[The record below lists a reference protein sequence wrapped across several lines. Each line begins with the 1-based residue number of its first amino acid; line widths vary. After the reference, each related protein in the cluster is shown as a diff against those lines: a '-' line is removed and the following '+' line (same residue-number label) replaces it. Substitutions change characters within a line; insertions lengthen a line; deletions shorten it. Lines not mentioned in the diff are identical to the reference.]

1 MKQRMERLVLWG
13 HHLDEY
19 RDMFDLPDV
28 ALGMRFLEFQSGV
41 TAFQYELRGT
51 AAHLVSYDTW
61 FDLSKEALREKVE
74 ASFAARLAQITER
87 AEAFDLSRY
96 AGSLDEL
103 TAYRRQGIAHF
114 FADYDLGHAEG
125 RYVFAEQ
132 AKLPF
137 PGFFFDYAL
146 SAHHFFSNMAP
157 QTVAYHVDIL
167 EGLAQVAKE
176 VRIFPLVDAQG
187 RPSELLG
194 PVILAL
200 QQKNYGIEVRKVGYH
215 LQPQGN
221 AMLRIWAQ
229 QCEV

>member
-1 MKQRMERLVLWG
+1 MKRLVLWG

-19 RDMFDLPDV
+19 RDMFDLTDA
-28 ALGMRFLEFQSGV
+28 ALGTRFLEFQSGV
-41 TAFQYELRGT
+41 SAFQYELRGT

-61 FDLSKEALREKVE
+61 FDLSKETLLEKVE
-74 ASFAARLAQITER
+74 ASFSARLAQITER

-96 AGSLDEL
+96 AGSLDKL

-114 FADYDLGHAEG
+114 FQDYDLGHAEG
-125 RYVFAEQ
+125 RYVFAEK
-132 AKLPF
+132 ATLPF
-137 PGFFFDYAL
+137 PHSFFDYAL
-146 SAHHFFSNMAP
+146 SAHHFFSIMAP
-157 QTVAYHVDIL
+157 QTVDYHVETI
-167 EGLAQVAKE
+167 EALARVAKD

-187 RPSELLG
+187 TPSELLG

-200 QQKNYGIEVRKVGYH
+200 QKKNFGIEVRKVGYH
-215 LQPQGN
+215 LQPHGD

>member
-1 MKQRMERLVLWG
+1 MERLVLWG

-19 RDMFDLPDV
+19 RDMFDLPDA

-41 TAFQYELRGT
+41 SAFQYELRGI
-51 AAHLVSYDTW
+51 AAHLLSYDTW
-61 FDLSKEALREKVE
+61 FDLSQEALREKVT
-74 ASFAARLAQITER
+74 ASFSARLAQIR
-87 AEAFDLSRY
+87 AEITAFDLNRY
-96 AGSLDEL
+96 DQSIEKLVH
-103 TAYRRQGIAHF
+103 YRQQGIEHF

-125 RYVFAEQ
+125 RYVCPIQPE
-132 AKLPF
+132 LPF
-137 PGFFFDYAL
+137 PAFFFDYAL

-157 QTVAYHVDIL
+157 QTLDYHVKTIID
-167 EGLAQVAKE
+167 LAHVAKE
-176 VRIFPLVDAQG
+176 IRIFPLVDALG
-187 RPSELLG
+187 KPSELLG

-215 LQPQGN
+215 LQPRGD